1 MQQEVSV
8 CAACSM
14 FASVFI
20 YFTAEDKTI
29 LIHKRGRRWIELA
42 KDIDKEMAKSIGIKL
57 MLARDNAGLT
67 REQLSE
73 NADVEANSIYRYE
86 TGKQVPNFPTV
97 IRLAKGLGVS
107 VADLVPDDYIAKT
120 EDDPDG
126 VVELFYQLD
135 KQDQQAM
142 LRQMMALVMLKKVS

>member
-1 MQQEVSV
+1 M
-8 CAACSM
+8 
-14 FASVFI
+14 
-20 YFTAEDKTI
+20 
-29 LIHKRGRRWIELA
+29 A

-73 NADVEANSIYRYE
+73 KAGVEANSIYRYE

-120 EDDPDG
+120 EDDPEG
-126 VVELFYQLD
+126 VLELFYQLD

-142 LRQMMALVMLKKVS
+142 LRQMMALVMLKKAG

>member
-1 MQQEVSV
+1 M
-8 CAACSM
+8 
-14 FASVFI
+14 
-20 YFTAEDKTI
+20 
-29 LIHKRGRRWIELA
+29 ELA
-42 KDIDKEMAKSIGIKL
+42 KELDKEMAKSIGIKL

-107 VADLVPDDYIAKT
+107 VADLVSDDDIEKS
-120 EDDPDG
+120 EDGPEG
-126 VVELFYQLD
+126 VLEWFYQMD

-142 LRQMMALVMLKKVS
+142 LRQMMALVMLKKAC

>member
-1 MQQEVSV
+1 M
-8 CAACSM
+8 
-14 FASVFI
+14 
-20 YFTAEDKTI
+20 
-29 LIHKRGRRWIELA
+29 A

-57 MLARDNAGLT
+57 MLARDSAGLT

-120 EDDPDG
+120 EDDPDC

-135 KQDQQAM
+135 KQDQQAI
-142 LRQMMALVMLKKVS
+142 LRQMMALVMLKKAC

>member
-1 MQQEVSV
+1 M
-8 CAACSM
+8 AKAL
-14 FASVFI
+14 
-20 YFTAEDKTI
+20 DKQ
-29 LIHKRGRRWIELA
+29 
-42 KDIDKEMAKSIGIKL
+42 MAKSIGIKL

>member
-1 MQQEVSV
+1 M
-8 CAACSM
+8 AKAL
-14 FASVFI
+14 
-20 YFTAEDKTI
+20 DKQ
-29 LIHKRGRRWIELA
+29 
-42 KDIDKEMAKSIGIKL
+42 MAKSIGIKL

-107 VADLVPDDYIAKT
+107 VADLVPDDYIAMT
-120 EDDPDG
+120 EDDPEG
-126 VVELFYQLD
+126 VLEWFYRMD

-142 LRQMMALVMLKKVS
+142 LRQMMALAMMKKAC

>member
-1 MQQEVSV
+1 
-8 CAACSM
+8 
-14 FASVFI
+14 
-20 YFTAEDKTI
+20 
-29 LIHKRGRRWIELA
+29 
-42 KDIDKEMAKSIGIKL
+42 

-73 NADVEANSIYRYE
+73 KAGVEANSIYRYE

-120 EDDPDG
+120 EDDPEG
-126 VVELFYQLD
+126 VLELFYQLD

-142 LRQMMALVMLKKVS
+142 LRQMMALVMLKKAC

>member
-1 MQQEVSV
+1 M
-8 CAACSM
+8 
-14 FASVFI
+14 
-20 YFTAEDKTI
+20 
-29 LIHKRGRRWIELA
+29 A

-73 NADVEANSIYRYE
+73 KAGVEANSIYRYE

-120 EDDPDG
+120 EDDPEG
-126 VVELFYQLD
+126 VLELFYQLD

-142 LRQMMALVMLKKVS
+142 LRQMMALVMLKKAC

>member
-1 MQQEVSV
+1 M
-8 CAACSM
+8 
-14 FASVFI
+14 
-20 YFTAEDKTI
+20 
-29 LIHKRGRRWIELA
+29 A

-107 VADLVPDDYIAKT
+107 VADLVPDDYIGITQK
-120 EDDPDG
+120 
-126 VVELFYQLD
+126 
-135 KQDQQAM
+135 KQKKSCLESQQ
-142 LRQMMALVMLKKVS
+142 S

>member
-1 MQQEVSV
+1 
-8 CAACSM
+8 
-14 FASVFI
+14 
-20 YFTAEDKTI
+20 
-29 LIHKRGRRWIELA
+29 
-42 KDIDKEMAKSIGIKL
+42 

-73 NADVEANSIYRYE
+73 KAGVEANSIYRYE

-120 EDDPDG
+120 EDDPEG
-126 VVELFYQLD
+126 VLELFYQLD

>member
-1 MQQEVSV
+1 M
-8 CAACSM
+8 
-14 FASVFI
+14 
-20 YFTAEDKTI
+20 
-29 LIHKRGRRWIELA
+29 A
-42 KDIDKEMAKSIGIKL
+42 KDLDKEMAKSIGIKL

-67 REQLSE
+67 REELSE
-73 NADVEANSIYRYE
+73 KADVEANSIYRYE

-107 VADLVPDDYIAKT
+107 AANLVPDDYITKT
-120 EDDPDG
+120 EDDPEG
-126 VVELFYQLD
+126 VVEWFYQLD

>member
-1 MQQEVSV
+1 M
-8 CAACSM
+8 
-14 FASVFI
+14 
-20 YFTAEDKTI
+20 
-29 LIHKRGRRWIELA
+29 A

-73 NADVEANSIYRYE
+73 KAGVEANSIYRYE

-97 IRLAKGLGVS
+97 ISLAKGLGVS

-120 EDDPDG
+120 EDDPEG
-126 VVELFYQLD
+126 VLELFYQLD

-142 LRQMMALVMLKKVS
+142 LRQMMALVMLKKAC

>member
-1 MQQEVSV
+1 M
-8 CAACSM
+8 
-14 FASVFI
+14 
-20 YFTAEDKTI
+20 
-29 LIHKRGRRWIELA
+29 ELA
-42 KDIDKEMAKSIGIKL
+42 KALDKEMAKSIGIKL

-73 NADVEANSIYRYE
+73 KAGVEANSIYRYE

-120 EDDPDG
+120 EDDPEG
-126 VVELFYQLD
+126 VLELFYQLD

-142 LRQMMALVMLKKVS
+142 LRQMMALVMLKKAC

>member
-1 MQQEVSV
+1 M
-8 CAACSM
+8 
-14 FASVFI
+14 
-20 YFTAEDKTI
+20 
-29 LIHKRGRRWIELA
+29 ELA
-42 KDIDKEMAKSIGIKL
+42 KELDKEMAKSIGIKL
-57 MLARDNAGLT
+57 MLARDNAELT
-67 REQLSE
+67 RDELSE
-73 NADVEANSIYRYE
+73 KADVEANSIYRYE

-142 LRQMMALVMLKKVS
+142 LRQMMALVMLKKAC

>member
-1 MQQEVSV
+1 M
-8 CAACSM
+8 
-14 FASVFI
+14 
-20 YFTAEDKTI
+20 
-29 LIHKRGRRWIELA
+29 A

-57 MLARDNAGLT
+57 MLARDNAELT
-67 REQLSE
+67 RDELSE
-73 NADVEANSIYRYE
+73 KADVEANSIYRYE